1 MPSLLQPTYSLPLV
15 FAALC
20 IATLASYT
28 TLDLAGRISALGKSS
43 QRRWWLAGGAIS
55 MGLGIW
61 CMHFVGMLSFSL
73 PIPLGYDFTI
83 TAVSLLIAV
92 LVSYF
97 ALDLVTHGTLSIGR
111 LGISGTLMGVGIAGM
126 HYTGMAAMQMDPG
139 IRYKPLIFALSILI
153 AIVAATAALWIA
165 STLRSNKIKRVFLW
179 RMGAALIMGCAI
191 VGMHY
196 TGMAAA
202 EFPLG
207 SVCMAASG
215 ISTNWLAVTIAGST
229 FSILTITLVLSVLDA
244 RLQVKTTAYVQTLKS
259 VNEKLQHQAM
269 HDALTGLPNRVLL
282 FERIQLAID
291 SADRTQKQFALYFI
305 DLDGFKAINDSLGHA
320 AGDGVLKEL
329 ASRLKNAVR
338 KEDIV
343 ARLGGDEFVVMVGN
357 IPDAGMA
364 SHIAEKLFEC
374 FKTSLIPD
382 QASLPISPSIGIA
395 LYPDDGTTVDELINH
410 ADAAMYEVKAG
421 GRNNYRFFEASMNVA
436 MKRTIE
442 IQRSLSAAIEKNE
455 FFVQYQPK
463 FDCADDSLLGAEALL
478 RWKHSTLG
486 LISPAEFIPIAE
498 RSGQIIALG
507 KWVIDEVCR
516 QMRAWH
522 GGGLKQLKVAI
533 NLSQIQLRSPGIVE
547 DILGI
552 TAAHGISPSMLMF
565 EITETVAMQDAEA
578 TMAAIRQLQDAGF
591 ELAIDDFGTG
601 YSSLSYLQQ
610 FGVQQMKVDRSFI
623 NNLTTDEKGQS
634 IVAAIIRL
642 AHSLNMEVVAEGV
655 ETEAQLA
662 LLKELKCDQTQGY
675 LLGRPMGVSDFVALM
690 QPQARRQAVDNVSK
704 EPDLPVGIG

>member
-28 TLDLAGRISALGKSS
+28 TLDLAGRISSLDKSS
-43 QRRWWLAGGAIS
+43 QRHAWLAGGAVS

-73 PIPLGYDFTI
+73 PIPLGYAFGI
-83 TAVSLLIAV
+83 TAISLVIAI

-97 ALDLVTHGTLSIGR
+97 ALDLVTRGGLSLAR
-111 LGISGTLMGVGIAGM
+111 LGISGTLMGIGISGM
-126 HYTGMAAMQMDPG
+126 HYTGMAAMQMNPG

-153 AIVAATAALWIA
+153 AVVAATAALWIA

-202 EFPLG
+202 EFSLG

-244 RLQVKTTAYVQTLKS
+244 RLQMKTTAYVESLMA

-291 SADRTQKQFALYFI
+291 SAERTHKQFALYFI
-305 DLDGFKAINDSLGHA
+305 DLDGFKAINDTLGHA

-357 IPDAGMA
+357 IPDVGMA

-382 QASLPISPSIGIA
+382 QASMPMSPSIGIA
-395 LYPDDGTTVDELINH
+395 LYPDDGMTVDDLVNH
-410 ADAAMYEVKAG
+410 ADAAMYEVKSG

-442 IQRSLSAAIEKNE
+442 IQRSLSAAIAGGE

-463 FDCADDSLLGAEALL
+463 YDCTNDRLLGAEALL

-507 KWVIDEVCR
+507 KWVIDDVCR
-516 QMRAWH
+516 QMHAWQNA
-522 GGGLKQLKVAI
+522 GLKLLKVAI
-533 NLSQIQLRSPGIVE
+533 NLSQVQLRSPGIVE
-547 DILGI
+547 DILCI
-552 TAAHGISPSMLMF
+552 TATHGISPSMLMF

-578 TMAAIRQLQDAGF
+578 TMSAIRHLQDAGF

-623 NNLTTDEKGQS
+623 NNLTTDDKGLS

-642 AHSLNMEVVAEGV
+642 AHSLHMEAVAEGV
-655 ETEAQLA
+655 ETKAQLA
-662 LLKELKCDQTQGY
+662 LLKELKCDQIQGY
-675 LLGRPMGVSDFVALM
+675 LLGRPMGVAEFIALM
-690 QPQARRQAVDNVSK
+690 QRSPQGADSAS
-704 EPDLPVGIG
+704 L

>member
-1 MPSLLQPTYSLPLV
+1 MLSLLQPTYSLPLV

-28 TLDLAGRISALGKSS
+28 TLDLAGRISALGKSA
-43 QRRWWLAGGAIS
+43 QRRWWLAGGAMS

-73 PIPLGYDFTI
+73 PIPLGYHVGI
-83 TAVSLLIAV
+83 TAVSLVIAV

-97 ALDLVTHGTLSIGR
+97 ALDLVTRGRLSAAR
-111 LGISGTLMGVGIAGM
+111 LGISGTLLGIGIAGM
-126 HYTGMAAMQMDPG
+126 HYTGMAAMQMSPG
-139 IRYKPLIFALSILI
+139 IRYKPLIFTLSILI

-165 STLRSNKIKRVFLW
+165 STLRSNKIRRVFLW

-207 SVCMAASG
+207 SVCLAASG
-215 ISTNWLAVTIAGST
+215 ISANWLAVTIAGST

-244 RLQVKTTAYVQTLKS
+244 RLQVKTTAYVQSLKS
-259 VNEKLQHQAM
+259 VNEKLQHQAT
-269 HDALTGLPNRVLL
+269 HDALTGLPNRILL

-291 SADRTQKQFALYFI
+291 SAERTQNQFALYFI

-329 ASRLKNAVR
+329 ASRLKNVVR
-338 KEDIV
+338 REDIV

-374 FKTSLIPD
+374 FKTQLIPD
-382 QASLPISPSIGIA
+382 QANLPVSPSIGIA
-395 LYPDDGTTVDELINH
+395 LFPDDGTTVDELINH
-410 ADAAMYEVKAG
+410 ADAAMYEVKAS

-442 IQRSLSAAIEKNE
+442 IQRSLAAAIGRGE
-455 FFVQYQPK
+455 FFLQYQPK
-463 FDCADDSLLGAEALL
+463 FDCADDRLLGAEALL
-478 RWKHSTLG
+478 RWQHGTLG
-486 LISPAEFIPIAE
+486 LLSPAEFIPIAE
-498 RSGQIIALG
+498 RTGQIIALG

-516 QMRAWH
+516 QMHAWRRA
-522 GGGLKQLKVAI
+522 GLKPLKVAI

-547 DILGI
+547 DILETAGI
-552 TAAHGISPSMLMF
+552 HGISPSLLMF

-578 TMAAIRQLQDAGF
+578 TMSAIRQLQEAGF

-623 NNLTTDEKGQS
+623 NNLTTDEKGQA

-662 LLKELKCDQTQGY
+662 LLKVLKCDQTQGY
-675 LLGRPMGVSDFVALM
+675 LLGRPMDVSELGTLMVDVA
-690 QPQARRQAVDNVSK
+690 QVR
-704 EPDLPVGIG
+704 

>member
-1 MPSLLQPTYSLPLV
+1 MPPLLEPTYSLPLV

-43 QRRWWLAGGAIS
+43 QRRWWLAGGAMS

-73 PIPLGYDFTI
+73 PIPLGYHVGI
-83 TAVSLLIAV
+83 TAVSLVIAV

-97 ALDLVTHGTLSIGR
+97 ALDLVTHGGLSPAR
-111 LGISGTLMGVGIAGM
+111 LGISGTLMGIGIAGM
-126 HYTGMAAMQMDPG
+126 HYTGMAAMQMAPR
-139 IRYKPLIFALSILI
+139 IRYKPIIFALSILI

-179 RMGAALIMGCAI
+179 RMGAALIMGFAI

-244 RLQVKTTAYVQTLKS
+244 RLQVKTTAYVQSLKT
-259 VNEKLQHQAM
+259 VNEKLQHQAT

-291 SADRTQKQFALYFI
+291 SAERTQTQFALYFI

-329 ASRLKNAVR
+329 AFRLKNVVR

-374 FKTSLIPD
+374 FKTTLIPD

-395 LYPDDGTTVDELINH
+395 LFPDNGTTVDELVNH
-410 ADAAMYEVKAG
+410 ADAAMYEVKTS

-442 IQRSLSAAIEKNE
+442 IQRSLAAAIGKGE
-455 FFVQYQPK
+455 FFVHYQPK
-463 FDCADDSLLGAEALL
+463 FDCADERLLGAEALL
-478 RWKHSTLG
+478 RWQHSMLG

-516 QMRAWH
+516 QMQTWQRA
-522 GGGLKQLKVAI
+522 GLKPLKVAI
-533 NLSQIQLRSPGIVE
+533 NLSQIQLRSPGIVD
-547 DILGI
+547 DILETTGI
-552 TAAHGISPSMLMF
+552 HGISPSLLMF

-578 TMAAIRQLQDAGF
+578 TMAAIRQLQEAGF

-623 NNLTTDEKGQS
+623 SNLTTDEKGQA

-655 ETEAQLA
+655 ETEAQLT
-662 LLKELKCDQTQGY
+662 LLKALKCDQTQGY
-675 LLGRPMGVSDFVALM
+675 LLGRPMGISQLSALM
-690 QPQARRQAVDNVSK
+690 VNVVEK
-704 EPDLPVGIG
+704 

>member
-1 MPSLLQPTYSLPLV
+1 MLQSTYSLPLV
-15 FAALC
+15 FGALC

-28 TLDLAGRISALGKSS
+28 TLDLAGRISALGISS
-43 QRRWWLAGGAIS
+43 QRRSWLAGGAIS

-83 TAVSLLIAV
+83 TAISLLIAV
-92 LVSYF
+92 LISYF
-97 ALDLVTHGTLSIGR
+97 ALDLVTRGQLSIAR
-111 LGISGTLMGVGIAGM
+111 LGISGTLMGFGIAGM
-126 HYTGMAAMQMDPG
+126 HYTGMAAMQMNPG
-139 IRYKPLIFALSILI
+139 IQYDPLIFALSVLI
-153 AIVAATAALWIA
+153 AVVAATAALWIA
-165 STLRSNKIKRVFLW
+165 STLRSEKIKRVFLW

-202 EFPLG
+202 DFPIG

-215 ISTNWLAVTIAGST
+215 INTNWLAITIAGST

-244 RLQVKTTAYVQTLKS
+244 RLQVTTTAYVQSLKS

-291 SADRTQKQFALYFI
+291 SAERTQNQFALYFI

-320 AGDGVLKEL
+320 AGDSVLKEL
-329 ASRLKNAVR
+329 ASRFKNAIR

-343 ARLGGDEFVVMVGN
+343 ARLGGDEFVVMVGT

-374 FKTSLIPD
+374 FKTQLIAD
-382 QASLPISPSIGIA
+382 QATLPISPSIGIA
-395 LYPDDGTTVDELINH
+395 LYPYDGTTVDDLVNH
-410 ADAAMYEVKAG
+410 ADAAMYQVKAN

-442 IQRSLSAAIEKNE
+442 IQRSLSLAIENGE

-463 FDCADDSLLGAEALL
+463 FDCASDRLLGAEALL
-478 RWKHSTLG
+478 RWRHGTLG

-498 RSGQIIALG
+498 RTGQIITLG

-516 QMRAWH
+516 QMHAWQNA
-522 GGGLKQLKVAI
+522 GLQPLKVAI
-533 NLSQIQLRSPGIVE
+533 NLSQIQLRSAGIVD
-547 DILGI
+547 DILDI
-552 TAAHGISPSMLMF
+552 TVAHGISPSLLMF
-565 EITETVAMQDAEA
+565 EITETVAMQDAET
-578 TMAAIRQLQDAGF
+578 TMTAIRGLQEAGF

-623 NNLTTDEKGQS
+623 NNLTTNEKGLS

-642 AHSLNMEVVAEGV
+642 AHTLNMEVVAEGV

-662 LLKELKCDQTQGY
+662 MLKELNCDQTQGY
-675 LLGRPMGVSDFVALM
+675 LLGRPMGVLEFMALM
-690 QPQARRQAVDNVSK
+690 QPLSQ
-704 EPDLPVGIG
+704 EPDNTCRETELPAEIG

>member
-1 MPSLLQPTYSLPLV
+1 
-15 FAALC
+15 
-20 IATLASYT
+20 
-28 TLDLAGRISALGKSS
+28 
-43 QRRWWLAGGAIS
+43 
-55 MGLGIW
+55 
-61 CMHFVGMLSFSL
+61 MHFVGMLSFSL
-73 PIPLGYDFTI
+73 PIPLGYDLSI
-83 TAVSLLIAV
+83 TSISLVIAI

-97 ALDLVTHGTLSIGR
+97 ALDLVTRGSLSVVR
-111 LGISGTLMGVGIAGM
+111 LGISGTLMGFGIAGM
-126 HYTGMAAMQMDPG
+126 HYTGMAAMKMHPG
-139 IRYKPLIFALSILI
+139 IQYKPLIFALSILI
-153 AIVAATAALWIA
+153 AVVAATAALWIA
-165 STLRSNKIKRVFLW
+165 STLRSNKIKRVFVW
-179 RMGAALIMGCAI
+179 RVGAALIMGCAI

-202 EFPLG
+202 DFPVG
-207 SVCMAASG
+207 SVCMASSG
-215 ISTNWLAVTIAGST
+215 ISTNWLAITIAGST

-244 RLQVKTTAYVQTLKS
+244 RLQVKTTAYVQSLKS
-259 VNEKLQHQAM
+259 VNEKLQYQAM

-291 SADRTQKQFALYFI
+291 SSERTQKQFALYFI

-320 AGDGVLKEL
+320 TGDSVLKEL
-329 ASRLKNAVR
+329 ACRLKNAVR

-374 FKTSLIPD
+374 FKTPLVPD
-382 QASLPISPSIGIA
+382 QATLPISPSIGIA
-395 LYPDDGTTVDELINH
+395 VYPDDGTTVDDLVNH
-410 ADAAMYEVKAG
+410 ADTAMYEVKAS

-442 IQRSLSAAIEKNE
+442 IQRSLSAAIGNGE

-463 FDCADDSLLGAEALL
+463 FDCAHGQLLGAEALL
-478 RWKHSTLG
+478 RWQHGTLG

-498 RSGQIIALG
+498 RTGQIIELG
-507 KWVIDEVCR
+507 RWVIDEVCR
-516 QMRAWH
+516 QMHAWQNA
-522 GGGLKQLKVAI
+522 GLKHLKVAI
-533 NLSQIQLRSPGIVE
+533 NLSQIQLRSSSIVD
-547 DILGI
+547 DILDI
-552 TAAHGISPSMLMF
+552 TAIHDISPSLLMF
-565 EITETVAMQDAEA
+565 EITETVAMQDAET
-578 TMAAIRQLQDAGF
+578 TMSAIRRLQDAGF

-623 NNLTTDEKGQS
+623 NNLTTNEKGQS

-675 LLGRPMGVSDFVALM
+675 LLGRPMGVPEFMVLM
-690 QPQARRQAVDNVSK
+690 QPLSQDFGNASK
-704 EPDLPVGIG
+704 ESDLPAQIG

>member
-1 MPSLLQPTYSLPLV
+1 MPPLLQPTYSLPLV

-43 QRRWWLAGGAIS
+43 QRRWWLSGGAIS

-61 CMHFVGMLSFSL
+61 SMHFIGMLSFSL
-73 PIPLGYDFTI
+73 PIPLGYHVDI
-83 TAVSLLIAV
+83 TTVSLVIAV

-165 STLRSNKIKRVFLW
+165 STLRSNKIKWLFLW

-207 SVCMAASG
+207 SVCMAASE
-215 ISTNWLAVTIAGST
+215 ISANWLAVTIAGST

-244 RLQVKTTAYVQTLKS
+244 RLQEKTTAYVQMLKS

-320 AGDGVLKEL
+320 AGDSVLKEL

-382 QASLPISPSIGIA
+382 QVSLPISPSIGIA

-410 ADAAMYEVKAG
+410 TDAAMYEVKAG

-486 LISPAEFIPIAE
+486 LISPAEFIPVAE

-522 GGGLKQLKVAI
+522 EGGMKPLKVAI

-547 DILGI
+547 DILDI

-578 TMAAIRQLQDAGF
+578 TMAAIRQLQDAEF

-623 NNLTTDEKGQS
+623 NNLTTNEKGQS

-662 LLKELKCDQTQGY
+662 LLKQLKCDQTQGY
-675 LLGRPMGVSDFVALM
+675 LLGRPMDISELRAM
-690 QPQARRQAVDNVSK
+690 MVDII
-704 EPDLPVGIG
+704 EM